1 MKHLIGF
8 FLLLFSLGFSQEN
21 NIFER
26 ISAVNN
32 NGKSGITLMAI
43 VLPENNPDTNLPP
56 LLETLMGFEI
66 ITSNKILA
74 YLNQLQYP
82 FLYSMPKRI

>member
-1 MKHLIGF
+1 MKYLIGF

-32 NGKSGITLMAI
+32 NGKIWYNIDG
-43 VLPENNPDTNLPP
+43 
-56 LLETLMGFEI
+56 
-66 ITSNKILA
+66 
-74 YLNQLQYP
+74 
-82 FLYSMPKRI
+82 YSVTRE

>member
-1 MKHLIGF
+1 MKYLIGF

-56 LLETLMGFEI
+56 LLETLMVL
-66 ITSNKILA
+66 K
-74 YLNQLQYP
+74 
-82 FLYSMPKRI
+82 